1 MAASAVKS
9 SEDERLT
16 WDEIEKVVNADV
28 VRSVMTSRVLSIG
41 PDASVFN
48 AMKLL
53 VDNRI
58 SAVPVVDGDRQV
70 LGVVS
75 EYDLMARVGKK
86 EVTKSVQDDGMFPRV
101 GRCDEYNGNVKEMWS
116 QFHNL
121 QERMSKASGSK
132 VTAAM
137 HDATTC
143 VPDMRLVDAT
153 ELMLRDNLA
162 RLPVVDEQGRL
173 VGILSRGDIMRRTFQ
188 AFMLAQQSVNQE
200 EFARSV
206 MALDASDPAINTQIN
221 TNAALDAFCDATP
234 DDDEC
239 RIYED

>member
-1 MAASAVKS
+1 MQS

-41 PDASVFN
+41 PDASVFD

>member
-1 MAASAVKS
+1 MSAVQS

-41 PDASVFN
+41 PDASVFD

-173 VGILSRGDIMRRTFQ
+173 IGILSRGDIMRRTFQ

>member
-1 MAASAVKS
+1 VSAVQS

-41 PDASVFN
+41 PDASVFD

>member
-1 MAASAVKS
+1 MAASAVQS

-41 PDASVFN
+41 PDASVFD

-132 VTAAM
+132 VSAAM

-221 TNAALDAFCDATP
+221 TNAALDAFCDASP

>member
-1 MAASAVKS
+1 MQS

-28 VRSVMTSRVLSIG
+28 VRSVMTSRVLSMG
-41 PDASVFN
+41 PDASVFD

>member
-1 MAASAVKS
+1 
-9 SEDERLT
+9 
-16 WDEIEKVVNADV
+16 
-28 VRSVMTSRVLSIG
+28 
-41 PDASVFN
+41 
-48 AMKLL
+48 
-53 VDNRI
+53 
-58 SAVPVVDGDRQV
+58 
-70 LGVVS
+70 
-75 EYDLMARVGKK
+75 
-86 EVTKSVQDDGMFPRV
+86 MFPRV

-173 VGILSRGDIMRRTFQ
+173 IGILSRGDIMRRTFQ

>member
-1 MAASAVKS
+1 MAASAVQS

-41 PDASVFN
+41 PDASVFD

>member
-1 MAASAVKS
+1 VSAVQS

-41 PDASVFN
+41 PDASVFD

-173 VGILSRGDIMRRTFQ
+173 IGILSRGDIMRRTFQ

>member
-1 MAASAVKS
+1 M
-9 SEDERLT
+9 
-16 WDEIEKVVNADV
+16 NADV

-41 PDASVFN
+41 PNASVFD

-132 VTAAM
+132 VSAAM
-137 HDATTC
+137 HDAVTC
-143 VPDMRLVDAT
+143 MPDMRLVDAT